1 MAACESTAISR
12 ATTHPMAN
20 YLGAS
25 FSSHSHSRDLRRGYS
40 VQSHRSYTE
49 RETQMTMNDT
59 GPWVR
64 IDPSSRHGMT
74 QEGLQKKLTE
84 ACTKGDIDIMEQL
97 IKIGADPNYCNPEG
111 TQRPP
116 VYFASRFGRL
126 ALLRRLIE
134 RHHCYVRYTTPRGT
148 TLVHLASLHGH
159 EDVVKYLTLQHG
171 LDASAMNKHHSTP
184 LHLAC
189 VGGHPN
195 IVQHLIENLKC
206 DPKVRGDQDETP
218 LHTASTYGRLGI
230 MRYLIDMHKCD
241 PSVTTK
247 MGDTPLH
254 LACQHGHL
262 EVVQYL
268 ITQLKCDPMVKNS
281 YQVTP
286 LHYAAQH
293 NHVNIVRRLIL
304 EHKCDPLARTSEGF
318 TALHLGCK
326 YGRVDVVRM
335 VLEEAKVNP
344 SVCGPGGKTA
354 IQLAYDHEIVKLLI
368 QHGANAD
375 DAQINIFPEIPRR
388 QMEDIIRVMVIGD
401 PANGKSTLVEAL
413 KKQQATGIFP
423 PLFGWWPQVI
433 SGISPFT
440 AGIIPH
446 EFNDSDFGHVMLFD
460 FAGHSEYYASHS
472 VVIESAMIMTAPVFV
487 VVIDLS
493 QEEERIKRRLH
504 HWIQFIENNRQ
515 DFVSQP
521 HIIVVGSHLDVVKS
535 RRGNGG
541 EFNAGN
547 HVKKTEAFARETVN
561 SATKLHFAG
570 FYAVNCQKVGT
581 QADLRNCLSRCC
593 RSLRS
598 HMKDDSL
605 CHAFSVFLFDRFR
618 GRLMCTV
625 REVSEA
631 IRHSNSPFPF
641 STCALTHLCNCLSN
655 KVNIMFLK
663 HASRPEESTIVL
675 DVKTLLS
682 DIQAVIFAPQSFTQ
696 RRISTR
702 SGVISLTKL
711 KRAFNKLNPRVIAQ
725 CMQQLE
731 FCQEICDT
739 EILDLIRGGRRK
751 ALDSPDDIDTDG
763 LPRADEE
770 YFFFP
775 CLIGV
780 DYPREIWRV
789 DETERFLYYTG
800 WCLQC
805 SQVCDTGIDIMH
817 SWTTRPKCFSK

>member
-1 MAACESTAISR
+1 MTACETTSFSR
-12 ATTHPMAN
+12 ATTHPMAT
-20 YLGAS
+20 YIGAS
-25 FSSHSHSRDLRRGYS
+25 YSSSDRNRRGYS
-40 VQSHRSYTE
+40 MQSGRYSQ
-49 RETQMTMNDT
+49 RETHVTMRET

-64 IDPSSRHGMT
+64 IDPSTRHGMT
-74 QEGLQKKLTE
+74 QEGLQKRLTE

-97 IKIGADPNYCNPEG
+97 IRIGADANYCNPEG

-134 RHHCYVRYTTPRGT
+134 RHHCDARYTTPRGT

-159 EDVVKYLTLQHG
+159 EEIVKYLTVTHG

-189 VGGHPN
+189 VGGHPG
-195 IVQHLIENLKC
+195 IVQYLIENLKC

-230 MRYLIDMHKCD
+230 MRYLINMHNCD

-254 LACQHGHL
+254 LACQHGHID
-262 EVVQYL
+262 VVQYL
-268 ITQLKCDPMVKNS
+268 VTELKCDPMVKNN
-281 YQVTP
+281 YQVIP

-293 NHVNIVRRLIL
+293 NHAEIVRKLIL
-304 EHKCDPLARTSEGF
+304 EHKCDPMARTSEGF

-326 YGRVDVVRM
+326 YGRVEVVLAL
-335 VLEEAKVNP
+335 LEEAKMNP
-344 SVCGPGGKTA
+344 SISGPGGKTP
-354 IQLAYDHEIVKLLI
+354 IQLAYDHEIVKMLI
-368 QHGANAD
+368 QHGANAE
-375 DAQINIFPEIPRR
+375 DAQVDIFPEIRNK

-413 KKQQATGIFP
+413 KTQQTTGIFP
-423 PLFGWWPQVI
+423 PFIRRLPQRV
-433 SGISPFT
+433 SGVPPFT

-446 EFNDSDFGHVMLFD
+446 DFNDSDFGHMMLFD
-460 FAGHSEYYASHS
+460 FAGHNEYYASHS
-472 VVIESAMIMTAPVFV
+472 VVIESAMFTTAPIFV
-487 VVIDLS
+487 VVVDLS
-493 QEEERIKRRLH
+493 QEEEKIKRRLH
-504 HWIQFIENNRQ
+504 YWIQFIENNRP

-521 HIIVVGSHLDVVKS
+521 HIIVVGSHIDVVRNS
-535 RRGNGG
+535 RGNGS
-541 EFNAGN
+541 ESLARA
-547 HVKKTEAFARETVN
+547 HVRKTEDFARETVR

-570 FYAVNCQKVGT
+570 FFAVNCLRVNT
-581 QADLRNCLSRCC
+581 QAELRGCLARCC

-598 HMKDDSL
+598 HMRDDSL
-605 CHAFSVFLFDRFR
+605 CHAFSIFLFDNFR
-618 GRLMCTV
+618 GRLMCTI
-625 REVSEA
+625 REVAET
-631 IRHSNSPFPF
+631 IRRSNSPFPF
-641 STCALTHLCNCLSN
+641 STSALTHLCNCLSN

-663 HASRPEESTIVL
+663 HSSKPEESTIIL

-682 DIQAVIFAPQSFTQ
+682 EIQAIIFAPENFKQ

-711 KRAFNKLNPRVIAQ
+711 KRAFTRLNPRVIAQ

-731 FCQEICDT
+731 FCQEICDA
-739 EILDLIRGGRRK
+739 EILELIRGGRRK
-751 ALDSPDDIDTDG
+751 ALDSPDEVEPDG
-763 LPRADEE
+763 LPGTVRVDEE

-780 DYPREIWRV
+780 EHPREIWRL
-789 DETERFLYYTG
+789 DETRRFSYYTG

-805 SQVCDTGIDIMH
+805 SQVSRHNFVHT
-817 SWTTRPKCFSK
+817 